1 MANNKSALK
10 RIRQTKRRTERNK
23 TLKTQVKTL
32 RKRTLEAAVAGDS
45 DKATAEMKEFSS
57 VVDRAVKKHLIHRN
71 KAANLKRKAS
81 KTLKAG
87 AGAS

>member
-23 TLKTQVKTL
+23 TLKTQVKSQ
-32 RKRTLEAAVAGDS
+32 RKKTLEAAVAGKS
-45 DKATAEMKEFSS
+45 DEAIAEMKTLSS
-57 VVDRAVKKHLIHRN
+57 AVDRAVKKNLIHRN

-81 KTLKAG
+81 KVLKAG
-87 AGAS
+87 AGAA